1 MRLGADVLGDLPR
14 KALCKVLFGIGFFGG
29 HRMPP
34 LAVAIESAAATI
46 GDQVVGLEA
55 CRLVLEAACFQQGT
69 ATSLAVVENG
79 PGFVCHDNQ
88 VILIVGLH
96 S

>member
-1 MRLGADVLGDLPR
+1 
-14 KALCKVLFGIGFFGG
+14 
-29 HRMPP
+29 MPP
-34 LAVAIESAAATI
+34 LAVAVESAAAAI

-55 CRLVLEAACFQQGT
+55 RRLVLEGACFLHRP